1 MELTALAGNA
11 QIKAQLAHREGD
23 LAHTYIVAG
32 PAGSGRHTL
41 AAQMAAALVCSA
53 QPQLRPCGRCS
64 HCRKAAGG
72 IHPDITVIAGSGGK
86 PITVDQVR
94 ALRTDAYVRPNEAER
109 KVYLLER
116 ADRMNA
122 SAQNAMLK
130 LLEDGPAYA
139 VFFLLAENGSALL
152 PTVRSRCEPLELA
165 PVSPAQAEEWLA
177 KAFPGRTAEEIRRAA
192 LECQGILGRAAA
204 LLEGGQEE
212 DGLEETARSLS
223 AALEGED
230 ELALFEATQALDK
243 LSREEL
249 TAVLDRTLIQIG
261 ARLPGSQ
268 RPRRLLAAAELLRR
282 LCRIDGI
289 EWIRLHYAYP
299 AGFPD
304 EVIEAMASE
313 PKICKYLDIPFQHI
327 SDAQLASMHRR
338 HTKAEAMELIG
349 RLRGAIPDLALRTT
363 LLVGYPGET
372 EADFAELEQFVR
384 DVRFERLGVFAYSE
398 EEGTYSAQ
406 ELKDDVPEEVKQQ
419 RVERIMTLQNDIA
432 RENNLRRVGR
442 TERVLIDSRQGDYY
456 VGRTQYDSPEVDQE
470 ILIPAAERRLL
481 RGHFYE
487 IRIDG
492 AADYDLYGKA
502 VRK

>member
-23 LAHTYIVAG
+23 LAHAYIVAG

-122 SAQNAMLK
+122 SSQNAMLK

-152 PTVRSRCEPLELA
+152 PTVRSRCETLELA

-243 LSREEL
+243 LSREDTQSLLDL
-249 TAVLDRTLIQIG
+249 TGAALGDQILQAPDR
-261 ARLPGSQ
+261 AR
-268 RPRRLLAAAELLRR
+268 
-282 LCRIDGI
+282 
-289 EWIRLHYAYP
+289 
-299 AGFPD
+299 
-304 EVIEAMASE
+304 
-313 PKICKYLDIPFQHI
+313 
-327 SDAQLASMHRR
+327 
-338 HTKAEAMELIG
+338 
-349 RLRGAIPDLALRTT
+349 ALRAAQGVKEMRQAAG
-363 LLVGYPGET
+363 LNVG
-372 EADFAELEQFVR
+372 
-384 DVRFERLGVFAYSE
+384 
-398 EEGTYSAQ
+398 
-406 ELKDDVPEEVKQQ
+406 
-419 RVERIMTLQNDIA
+419 
-432 RENNLRRVGR
+432 
-442 TERVLIDSRQGDYY
+442 
-456 VGRTQYDSPEVDQE
+456 
-470 ILIPAAERRLL
+470 PAALFPWLCALL
-481 RGHFYE
+481 FS
-487 IRIDG
+487 
-492 AADYDLYGKA
+492 
-502 VRK
+502 RKK

>member
-1 MELTALAGNA
+1 M
-11 QIKAQLAHREGD
+11 
-23 LAHTYIVAG
+23 
-32 PAGSGRHTL
+32 
-41 AAQMAAALVCSA
+41 
-53 QPQLRPCGRCS
+53 
-64 HCRKAAGG
+64 
-72 IHPDITVIAGSGGK
+72 
-86 PITVDQVR
+86 DQVR

-152 PTVRSRCEPLELA
+152 PTVRSRCETLELA

-282 LCRIDGI
+282 LR
-289 EWIRLHYAYP
+289 
-299 AGFPD
+299 
-304 EVIEAMASE
+304 
-313 PKICKYLDIPFQHI
+313 
-327 SDAQLASMHRR
+327 
-338 HTKAEAMELIG
+338 
-349 RLRGAIPDLALRTT
+349 
-363 LLVGYPGET
+363 
-372 EADFAELEQFVR
+372 
-384 DVRFERLGVFAYSE
+384 
-398 EEGTYSAQ
+398 
-406 ELKDDVPEEVKQQ
+406 
-419 RVERIMTLQNDIA
+419 
-432 RENNLRRVGR
+432 
-442 TERVLIDSRQGDYY
+442 
-456 VGRTQYDSPEVDQE
+456 
-470 ILIPAAERRLL
+470 
-481 RGHFYE
+481 
-487 IRIDG
+487 DG
-492 AADYDLYGKA
+492 ADLNANPGQVA
-502 VRK
+502 GWLCAGMFLRQ

>member
-23 LAHTYIVAG
+23 LAHAYIVAG

-64 HCRKAAGG
+64 HCRKAAG
-72 IHPDITVIAGSGGK
+72 GGK

-152 PTVRSRCEPLELA
+152 PTVRSRCETLELA

-282 LCRIDGI
+282 LR
-289 EWIRLHYAYP
+289 
-299 AGFPD
+299 
-304 EVIEAMASE
+304 
-313 PKICKYLDIPFQHI
+313 
-327 SDAQLASMHRR
+327 
-338 HTKAEAMELIG
+338 
-349 RLRGAIPDLALRTT
+349 
-363 LLVGYPGET
+363 
-372 EADFAELEQFVR
+372 
-384 DVRFERLGVFAYSE
+384 
-398 EEGTYSAQ
+398 
-406 ELKDDVPEEVKQQ
+406 
-419 RVERIMTLQNDIA
+419 
-432 RENNLRRVGR
+432 
-442 TERVLIDSRQGDYY
+442 
-456 VGRTQYDSPEVDQE
+456 
-470 ILIPAAERRLL
+470 
-481 RGHFYE
+481 
-487 IRIDG
+487 DG
-492 AADYDLYGKA
+492 ADLNANPGQVA
-502 VRK
+502 GWLCAGMFLRP

>member
-1 MELTALAGNA
+1 MELSPLAGNRA
-11 QIKAQLAHREGD
+11 LKTQLSQQEEGRG
-23 LAHTYIVAG
+23 LSHAYILSG
-32 PAGSGRHTL
+32 PAGSGKHTL
-41 AAQMAAALVCSA
+41 ARLLCGAMLCTASVER
-53 QPQLRPCGRCS
+53 RPCG
-64 HCRKAAGG
+64 HCGPCKKVFAG
-72 IHPDITVIAGSGGK
+72 IHPDVAVISGPAQGK

-94 ALRTDAYVRPNEAER
+94 QLRADAYIRPNEGER
-109 KVYLLER
+109 KVYLLEG

-152 PTVRSRCEPLELA
+152 PTVRSRCETLELA

-282 LCRIDGI
+282 LR
-289 EWIRLHYAYP
+289 
-299 AGFPD
+299 
-304 EVIEAMASE
+304 
-313 PKICKYLDIPFQHI
+313 
-327 SDAQLASMHRR
+327 
-338 HTKAEAMELIG
+338 
-349 RLRGAIPDLALRTT
+349 
-363 LLVGYPGET
+363 
-372 EADFAELEQFVR
+372 
-384 DVRFERLGVFAYSE
+384 
-398 EEGTYSAQ
+398 
-406 ELKDDVPEEVKQQ
+406 
-419 RVERIMTLQNDIA
+419 
-432 RENNLRRVGR
+432 
-442 TERVLIDSRQGDYY
+442 
-456 VGRTQYDSPEVDQE
+456 
-470 ILIPAAERRLL
+470 
-481 RGHFYE
+481 
-487 IRIDG
+487 DG
-492 AADYDLYGKA
+492 ADLNANPGQVA
-502 VRK
+502 GWLCAGMFLRP